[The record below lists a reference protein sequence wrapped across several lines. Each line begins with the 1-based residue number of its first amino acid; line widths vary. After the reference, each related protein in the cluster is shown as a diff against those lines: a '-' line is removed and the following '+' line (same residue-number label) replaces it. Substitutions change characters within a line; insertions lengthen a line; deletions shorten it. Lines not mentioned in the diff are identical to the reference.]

1 MEKLNAVEI
10 TPRRMVIFEEAAQ
23 MLLNKYMRKQMGI
36 STYKETCSNNP
47 LTFSNC
53 GRYTY
58 AHTYIEYI
66 ENVYGWNAVLKIRE
80 SGDYEEVF
88 GKSKEDIYDEWVE
101 YIREYY
107 Q

>member
-1 MEKLNAVEI
+1 MYLTNGEPFYRDYIE
-10 TPRRMVIFEEAAQ
+10 
-23 MLLNKYMRKQMGI
+23 QMGI
-36 STYKETCSNNP
+36 PTYKETCSNNP

-53 GRYTY
+53 GGYTY

-88 GKSKEDIYDEWVE
+88 DKLKEDIYDEWVE